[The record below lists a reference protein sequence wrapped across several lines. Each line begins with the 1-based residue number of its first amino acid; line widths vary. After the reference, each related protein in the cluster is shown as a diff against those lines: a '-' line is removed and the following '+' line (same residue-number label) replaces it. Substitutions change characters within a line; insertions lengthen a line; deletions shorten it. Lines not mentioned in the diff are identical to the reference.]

1 MSLSLFVLTLKNPTK
16 VYFKTLE
23 IIGNRYSLDI
33 YIFHILVNTVVL
45 KMITKAGLV
54 DNIAIMWFHPLVV
67 AMATLLWAMTITK
80 LRRCLVRGEGE
91 ERQD

>member
-1 MSLSLFVLTLKNPTK
+1 
-16 VYFKTLE
+16 
-23 IIGNRYSLDI
+23 
-33 YIFHILVNTVVL
+33 
-45 KMITKAGLV
+45 MITKAGLV

-80 LRRCLVRGEGE
+80 LRRCLVRVEGE